1 MKRCPITYEE
11 IGKKEL
17 YSAQGLKALSRKL
30 TRLDPLPFTAQELRM
45 EAAARAE
52 KMSIQGVQPKLSA
65 VLKIKEGRFEIVDIG
80 GTYILKPQCDFPE
93 LPQNEA
99 ITMSMA
105 ALCGI
110 EVPTHG
116 LLYSKNKSFTYFIK
130 RFDRAGKRGKLHLE
144 DFAQLSGENRE
155 TKYSSSMERIAKV
168 IDDYS
173 TFPLIEK
180 AKLFRILLFCFISG
194 NEDMH
199 LKNFSMI
206 VRNDKIE
213 LSPAY
218 DLVNSFIALPKA
230 SEELALPL
238 NGKKRNVTKS
248 DLIDYF
254 GMHRLSLNARVI
266 DQIQSGL
273 GSALPRMR
281 ELIAIS
287 FLSDAM
293 KEKYRRILDERA
305 GVLEL

>member
-11 IGKKEL
+11 IGQRDL
-17 YSAQGLKALSRKL
+17 YSARGLKKLSRKL
-30 TRLDPLPFTAQELRM
+30 ARLDPLPFTAQELRM

-105 ALCGI
+105 AECGI
-110 EVPTHG
+110 EVPAHG
-116 LLYSKNKSFTYFIK
+116 LLYSKDGSFTYFIR
-130 RFDRAGKRGKLHLE
+130 RFDRAGRSGKLHLE
-144 DFAQLSGENRE
+144 DFAQLSGGNRE
-155 TKYSSSMERIAKV
+155 TKYASSMERVAKV
-168 IDDYS
+168 IEDFC
-173 TFPLIEK
+173 TFPLVEK
-180 AKLFRILLFCFISG
+180 AKLFRILMFCFISG

-199 LKNFSMI
+199 LKNFSLI
-206 VRNDKIE
+206 ERDGKIE

-238 NGKKRNVTKS
+238 NGKKRNLTRS
-248 DLIDYF
+248 DLCDYF
-254 GMHRLSLNARVI
+254 GMQRLGLNARII
-266 DQIQSGL
+266 DQVLGGL
-273 GSALPRMR
+273 ATALPRMR

-293 KEKYRRILDERA
+293 NERYKRLLDERA
-305 GVLEL
+305 GLLEL